1 MKKYIILIFILVTT
15 MFAEKLDLAGTVISD
30 NRKILTSRYM
40 GFIKD
45 VRVSEGDRVKKGKLL
60 YTIDSKDIDSAKT
73 QAQLAISQA
82 MLSYQMNENQYQN
95 AKINLQ
101 RHKRLLKQDMV
112 SKFDVENLELSVKN
126 LKAMIK
132 IAKTQVKQ
140 AKAKLTEVEDNYKY
154 LKIQAP
160 NDGVIVN
167 VNIKVGEMAMPGN
180 PAVILS
186 DLSDLKILTD
196 VSESNL
202 KNVPIGTKVTVN
214 VPSINLKS
222 KGEVS
227 AIIPSSNPMAHT
239 FSIKISF
246 DYEGFTI
253 YPGMY
258 ALVSIEK

>member
-82 MLSYQMNENQYQN
+82 KLSYQMNENQYQN
-95 AKINLQ
+95 IKLNLE

-112 SKFDVENLELSVKN
+112 SRYDVENLELAATN
-126 LKAMIK
+126 LEAMMR
-132 IAKTQVKQ
+132 IASTQISQ
-140 AKAKLTEVEDNYKY
+140 AKAKLKEVENSYKY
-154 LKIQAP
+154 LKLQAP
-160 NDGVIVN
+160 NDGVILS
-167 VNIKVGEMAMPGN
+167 VNIKVGEMAIPGT
-180 PAVILS
+180 PVVVIS
-186 DLSDLKILTD
+186 DLSDLKIIAE

-202 KNVPIGTKVTVN
+202 KSVKVGTKVKVSI
-214 VPSINLKS
+214 PSSNLLT
-222 KGEVS
+222 KGEIV
-227 AIIPSSNPMAHT
+227 AIIPSSNPTAHT
-239 FSIKISF
+239 FRIKIGF
-246 DYEGFTI
+246 DTKKMII

-258 ALVSIEK
+258 ALVSIE